1 MTTHPW
7 SGIEPSR
14 TTLVRSKVRWRRA
27 LAATALVLLA
37 APLAAE
43 QMQRFDDIEVH
54 YVVVNSSFLDR
65 EVAARYGVA
74 RGKDRA
80 FVNLSV
86 LDRNGASL
94 DASVSGTTLNLLNQ
108 ESALAFSTIK
118 EADSIYFIAP
128 LKFTDRDTLR
138 FRIDVVVRGRDPM
151 RVEFQQQ
158 MFVDP

>member
-1 MTTHPW
+1 MT
-7 SGIEPSR
+7 R
-14 TTLVRSKVRWRRA
+14 FLCA
-27 LAATALVLLA
+27 LALALFA

-43 QMQRFDDIEVH
+43 QFQKFDDVEVH
-54 YVVVNSSFLDR
+54 YVVVNASFLDPD
-65 EVAARYGVA
+65 VAAHYGVA

-86 LDRNGASL
+86 LGRDGASL
-94 DASVSGTTLNLLNQ
+94 DATVAGTTLNLLNQ
-108 ESALAFSTIK
+108 ESVLTFSTIK
-118 EADSIYFIAP
+118 ESESIYFIAP

-138 FRIDVVVRGRDPM
+138 FRIDVVVPGRAPM

>member
-1 MTTHPW
+1 MTKHA
-7 SGIEPSR
+7 SN
-14 TTLVRSKVRWRRA
+14 TTEGPRPTVARRVVGLRRA
-27 LAATALVLLA
+27 LTAAALAMLA
-37 APLAAE
+37 APVAAE
-43 QMQRFDDIEVH
+43 QMQKFNDIEVH
-54 YVVVNSSFLDR
+54 YVVVNSSFL
-65 EVAARYGVA
+65 EPSVAAHYGVA

-86 LDRNGASL
+86 IDRNGASL

-138 FRIDVVVRGRDPM
+138 FRIDVAVNGRDPM
-151 RVEFQQQ
+151 HVEFQQQ